1 MQTNILHILSVH
13 VSERCYNVPSGH
25 YFHVETKILADF
37 QIRISVSLKDL
48 CFKSIENLV
57 EMKIAIQQMIVQRFL
72 LRILNVIA
80 VGTIGL

>member
-37 QIRISVSLKDL
+37 QIRISVPLKDL
-48 CFKSIENLV
+48 CFKGIENLV

>member
-1 MQTNILHILSVH
+1 MH

-37 QIRISVSLKDL
+37 QILISVSLKDL